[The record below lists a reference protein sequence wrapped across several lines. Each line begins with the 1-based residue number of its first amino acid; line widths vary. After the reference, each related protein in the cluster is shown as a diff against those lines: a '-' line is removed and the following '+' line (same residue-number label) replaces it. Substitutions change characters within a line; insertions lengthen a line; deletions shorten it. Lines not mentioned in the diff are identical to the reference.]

1 MNNKMWYNILITTE
15 VILSKKFLFR
25 RRAMKKL
32 FLILSL
38 AVINFNVYADNR
50 SKVMESVNKDMI
62 LNQRIKK
69 VEGIKKVLVGEAK
82 NLISI
87 TVTKDIKNI
96 NIDIFDENG
105 KRIVNE
111 SIIDGLSIIE
121 RAGLSNISLESFE
134 KDGKLFLEF
143 NGIQKDQEIDL
154 EISIESEDI
163 YDIEQILDIEYME

>member
-1 MNNKMWYNILITTE
+1 
-15 VILSKKFLFR
+15 
-25 RRAMKKL
+25 MKKL

-163 YDIEQILDIEYME
+163 YDIEQILDIEYMEWHRRLCLF

>member
-1 MNNKMWYNILITTE
+1 
-15 VILSKKFLFR
+15 
-25 RRAMKKL
+25 MKKL
-32 FLILSL
+32 LLILSL
-38 AVINFNVYADNR
+38 IVMAINVFADNR
-50 SKVMESVNKDMI
+50 SKVLESVNKEMI
-62 LNQRIKK
+62 LNKRIKK
-69 VEGIKKVLVGEAK
+69 IEGVKKIILGEAN

-87 TVTKDIKNI
+87 TVKKDIKNI
-96 NIDIFDENG
+96 NIDIFDQEG
-105 KRIVNE
+105 KRIINE
-111 SIIDGLSIIE
+111 SVRDGLSIIE

>member
-1 MNNKMWYNILITTE
+1 
-15 VILSKKFLFR
+15 
-25 RRAMKKL
+25 MKKML
-32 FLILSL
+32 LIFSL
-38 AVINFNVYADNR
+38 VVMNFNVFADN
-50 SKVMESVNKDMI
+50 KVMESVNKDMI

-105 KRIVNE
+105 RRIVNE
-111 SIIDGLSIIE
+111 YIIDGLSIIE
-121 RAGLSNISLESFE
+121 RAGLSNISLDSFE

>member
-1 MNNKMWYNILITTE
+1 
-15 VILSKKFLFR
+15 
-25 RRAMKKL
+25 MKKL

-38 AVINFNVYADNR
+38 AVINFNVYADKR
-50 SKVMESVNKDMI
+50 SKVIESVNEDMI

>member
-1 MNNKMWYNILITTE
+1 
-15 VILSKKFLFR
+15 
-25 RRAMKKL
+25 MKKML
-32 FLILSL
+32 LILGL
-38 AVINFNVYADNR
+38 VVMTVNVYAENR
-50 SKVMESVNKDMI
+50 SKVLESVNKEMI
-62 LNQRIKK
+62 LNKRIKK
-69 VEGIKKVLVGEAK
+69 IEGVKKIILGEAN

-87 TVTKDIKNI
+87 TVKKDIKNI
-96 NIDIFDENG
+96 NIDIFDQEG
-105 KRIVNE
+105 KRIIDE
-111 SIIDGLSIIE
+111 SVRDGLSIIE

>member
-1 MNNKMWYNILITTE
+1 
-15 VILSKKFLFR
+15 
-25 RRAMKKL
+25 MKKL

>member
-1 MNNKMWYNILITTE
+1 MNKLIET
-15 VILSKKFLFR
+15 
-25 RRAMKKL
+25 
-32 FLILSL
+32 
-38 AVINFNVYADNR
+38 
-50 SKVMESVNKDMI
+50 VNENMI
-62 LNQRIKK
+62 LNKRIKK
-69 VEGIKKVLVGEAK
+69 VEGIKKVVLGEAN

-87 TVTKDIKNI
+87 AVKKDIKNI
-96 NIDIFDENG
+96 NIDIFDQEG
-105 KRIVNE
+105 KRIIDE
-111 SIIDGLSIIE
+111 SVRDGLSIIE

>member
-1 MNNKMWYNILITTE
+1 
-15 VILSKKFLFR
+15 
-25 RRAMKKL
+25 MKKL

-121 RAGLSNISLESFE
+121 RVGLSNISLESFE

-163 YDIEQILDIEYME
+163 YDIEQILDIEYMEWHRRLCLF

>member
-1 MNNKMWYNILITTE
+1 
-15 VILSKKFLFR
+15 
-25 RRAMKKL
+25 MKKML
-32 FLILSL
+32 LILSL
-38 AVINFNVYADNR
+38 VVITVNVYADKR
-50 SKVMESVNKDMI
+50 SKVIESVNKDMI
-62 LNQRIKK
+62 LNKRIKRI
-69 VEGIKKVLVGEAK
+69 EGIQKIILGEAN

-87 TVTKDIKNI
+87 TVKKDIKNI
-96 NIDIFDENG
+96 NIDIFDQEG
-105 KRIVNE
+105 KRIIDE
-111 SIIDGLSIIE
+111 SVRDGLSIIE

>member
-1 MNNKMWYNILITTE
+1 
-15 VILSKKFLFR
+15 
-25 RRAMKKL
+25 MKKL

-38 AVINFNVYADNR
+38 VVMAVNVFADNR
-50 SKVMESVNKDMI
+50 SKVLESVNKEMI
-62 LNQRIKK
+62 LNKRIKK
-69 VEGIKKVLVGEAK
+69 IEGVKKIILGEAN

-87 TVTKDIKNI
+87 TVKKDIKNI
-96 NIDIFDENG
+96 NIDIFDQEG
-105 KRIVNE
+105 KRIIDE
-111 SIIDGLSIIE
+111 SVRDGLSIIE

>member
-1 MNNKMWYNILITTE
+1 
-15 VILSKKFLFR
+15 
-25 RRAMKKL
+25 MKKL

-38 AVINFNVYADNR
+38 VVINFNVYADKR
-50 SKVMESVNKDMI
+50 SKVIESVNEDMI

>member
-1 MNNKMWYNILITTE
+1 
-15 VILSKKFLFR
+15 
-25 RRAMKKL
+25 MKKL

-163 YDIEQILDIEYME
+163 YDIEQILDIEYMEWHRRLCIF

>member
-1 MNNKMWYNILITTE
+1 MT
-15 VILSKKFLFR
+15 V
-25 RRAMKKL
+25 
-32 FLILSL
+32 
-38 AVINFNVYADNR
+38 NVYAENR
-50 SKVMESVNKDMI
+50 SKVLESVNKEMI
-62 LNQRIKK
+62 LNKRIKK
-69 VEGIKKVLVGEAK
+69 IEGVKKIILGEAN

-87 TVTKDIKNI
+87 TVKKDIKNI
-96 NIDIFDENG
+96 NIDIFDQEG
-105 KRIVNE
+105 KRIIDE
-111 SIIDGLSIIE
+111 SVRDGLSIIE

>member
-1 MNNKMWYNILITTE
+1 
-15 VILSKKFLFR
+15 
-25 RRAMKKL
+25 MKKML
-32 FLILSL
+32 LILGL
-38 AVINFNVYADNR
+38 VVMTVNVYAENR
-50 SKVMESVNKDMI
+50 SKVLESVNKEMI
-62 LNQRIKK
+62 LNKRIKK
-69 VEGIKKVLVGEAK
+69 IEGVKKIILEEAN

-87 TVTKDIKNI
+87 TVKKDIKNI
-96 NIDIFDENG
+96 NIDIFDQEG
-105 KRIVNE
+105 KRIIDE
-111 SIIDGLSIIE
+111 SVRDGLSIIE

>member
-1 MNNKMWYNILITTE
+1 
-15 VILSKKFLFR
+15 
-25 RRAMKKL
+25 MKKML
-32 FLILSL
+32 LILSL
-38 AVINFNVYADNR
+38 VVITVNVYADKR
-50 SKVMESVNKDMI
+50 SKVIESVNKDMI
-62 LNQRIKK
+62 LNKRIKK
-69 VEGIKKVLVGEAK
+69 IEGVKKIILGEAN

-87 TVTKDIKNI
+87 TVKKDIKNI
-96 NIDIFDENG
+96 NIDIFDQEG
-105 KRIVNE
+105 KRIIDE
-111 SIIDGLSIIE
+111 SVRDGLSIIE